1 MESLLDALIRFYE
14 VDVRKPV
21 VTDSTV
27 KTGVEA
33 KDKVPTARDLRR
45 TFPYLP

>member
-1 MESLLDALIRFYE
+1 MESLLRALVRFYE

-21 VTDSTV
+21 ATDSTV
-27 KTGVEA
+27 KTGGGA
-33 KDKVPTARDLRR
+33 GDKVPSAKDLRR